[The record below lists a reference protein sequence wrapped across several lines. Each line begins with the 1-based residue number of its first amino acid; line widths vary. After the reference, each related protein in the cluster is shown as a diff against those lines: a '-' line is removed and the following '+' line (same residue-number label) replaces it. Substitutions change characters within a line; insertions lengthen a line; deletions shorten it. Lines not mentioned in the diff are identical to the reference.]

1 MSQDKASSFGTIAE
15 DYDRWRPG
23 PNPAVVDWLLPEG
36 AQRVVDLGAGT
47 GALSR
52 LLVGRVPDLVAV
64 EPDARMREVL
74 ARNVPEVTVLEG
86 RGEQLPLPDSSRDAV
101 LVSSAWHWM
110 DADATVTE
118 VARVLRPGGVLGV
131 AWAGVDWDSDW
142 FTQLRKA
149 VPQDRLEQGPGLL
162 GLLVKPDA
170 RRERRLFRLPDGAP
184 FEAPERT
191 RVHWTET
198 LSADHLVRM
207 FGTFSQVIVLPDDQ
221 RRAVLDEARDVLR
234 RYAGLEGDAPVELA
248 FGAACWRAVR
258 TR

>member
-23 PNPAVVDWLLPEG
+23 PKPAVAAWLLPEN

-74 ARNVPEVTVLEG
+74 ARNVPDATVLEG
-86 RGEQLPLPDSSRDAV
+86 RGEQLPLPSASVDAV

-110 DADATVTE
+110 DADATVAE

-131 AWAGVDWDSDW
+131 AWAGVDWDGDW
-142 FTQLRKA
+142 FTRLRKA

-162 GLLVKPDA
+162 GLLMNRDA
-170 RRERRLFRLPDGAP
+170 RRERHVFRLPDRAP
-184 FEAPERT
+184 FEAPEQT
-191 RVHWTET
+191 MLHWTET
-198 LSADHLVRM
+198 LSANHLVRM
-207 FGTFSQVIVLPDDQ
+207 FGTFSGVIVLPDDQ
-221 RRAVLDEARDVLR
+221 RRAVLDEAREVLR
-234 RYAGLEGDAPVELA
+234 QYPGLEADASVELP
-248 FGAACWRAVR
+248 FRAACWRAVR
-258 TR
+258 TP